1 MSGGCSG
8 AKPGPGGGVARVGGV
23 WLLSFSATAGRVL
36 RRGWGVLGRELRPSR
51 RVLGQGAPTLEED
64 RGPQLSS
71 SGTGAA
77 AGPLLL
83 SSASPAGRS
92 RAGLGLECRC
102 LRMKGKTLWAE
113 RGQHWWGPAQR
124 HEGPAP
130 ALTASWSP
138 GG

>member
-8 AKPGPGGGVARVGGV
+8 ASLAWGSV

-36 RRGWGVLGRELRPSR
+36 RWGRGVLGGGLRPSQK
-51 RVLGQGAPTLEED
+51 VLGQGAPTLA
-64 RGPQLSS
+64 GGWCPQLSS
-71 SGTGAA
+71 SGTGSA

-113 RGQHWWGPAQR
+113 RDQCRWGPPQGR
-124 HEGPAP
+124 GDPAP

-138 GG
+138 EG